1 MNAVGFAP
9 AIAANQDTFF
19 NQLMRDNYRKAYS
32 FAYRMAGNR
41 EDAEDLTQEAFVRA
55 YRAFHRYDT
64 SRPFERWLFRIIANL
79 FVDKLRTRPKLAP
92 VSLDSPM
99 EGSDGDAL
107 FSEIA
112 DYESDPSKVV
122 MKEIVDETIQ
132 GALTSLPLAFRQTVL
147 LTDVEGLS
155 YEEAAGLLGCAVG
168 TIRSRLHRARMMM
181 RAYMKSHSS
190 LSMPGMGS

>member
-9 AIAANQDTFF
+9 VAAANQDTFF

-99 EGSDGDAL
+99 EGTDGDRL

-112 DYESDPSKVV
+112 DYEADPSHVV

-132 GALTSLPLAFRQTVL
+132 GALTSLPLPFRQTVL

-155 YEEAAGLLGCAVG
+155 YEEAAELLGCAVG

-181 RAYMKSHSS
+181 RAYMKSHTS
-190 LSMPGMGS
+190 LSMPGIGS